1 MLSLR
6 RQVSPCLCHRATP
19 SSPRTLPS
27 SRCRPA
33 LRPWPPR
40 SRSHVS
46 EWPLPGLAQRLSC
59 MLGMCWLGPCLD
71 SAEPRR
77 LRRGHRPHATPRYA
91 PRLRCSCCGPACAAR
106 PVRDTERTVHL
117 GPWDQRCGG
126 CAPES
131 TVTNHTPLPSLALRL
146 LLRLRVCQLGP
157 SGTERTARLGSR
169 LLLSDCGA
177 QRPRRTTPTTAT
189 PATNE
194 QRPRRTTPATNNAR
208 DEQRSRRTT
217 PTPTST
223 LGSALRWPCHG
234 GHRSHAASH
243 VTTASCSCCGPACAS
258 SAR

>member
-6 RQVSPCLCHRATP
+6 RQVSPGLCHRATP

-157 SGTERTARLGSR
+157 SGTERTAHLGSR
-169 LLLSDCGA
+169 LYVVSDCGA
-177 QRPRRTTPTTAT
+177 QRLRRTTP
-189 PATNE
+189 ATNNARDE
-194 QRPRRTTPATNNAR
+194 QRPQRTTPATNNAR

-217 PTPTST
+217 LATDNVHAH
-223 LGSALRWPCHG
+223 LGSQR
-234 GHRSHAASH
+234 
-243 VTTASCSCCGPACAS
+243 
-258 SAR
+258 

>member
-6 RQVSPCLCHRATP
+6 RQVSPGLCHRATP

-91 PRLRCSCCGPACAAR
+91 PRLRCPCCGTACAAR
-106 PVRDTERTVHL
+106 PVRDTEHTAHL
-117 GPWDQRCGG
+117 GPWFSAVVAVPRGHRHRPHAVAISRPATRASAQRVP
-126 CAPES
+126 ARP
-131 TVTNHTPLPSLALRL
+131 VRD
-146 LLRLRVCQLGP
+146 
-157 SGTERTARLGSR
+157 TERTACLGSR
-169 LLLSDCGA
+169 L
-177 QRPRRTTPTTAT
+177 TP
-189 PATNE
+189 
-194 QRPRRTTPATNNAR
+194 
-208 DEQRSRRTT
+208 
-217 PTPTST
+217 
-223 LGSALRWPCHG
+223 
-234 GHRSHAASH
+234 
-243 VTTASCSCCGPACAS
+243 
-258 SAR
+258 